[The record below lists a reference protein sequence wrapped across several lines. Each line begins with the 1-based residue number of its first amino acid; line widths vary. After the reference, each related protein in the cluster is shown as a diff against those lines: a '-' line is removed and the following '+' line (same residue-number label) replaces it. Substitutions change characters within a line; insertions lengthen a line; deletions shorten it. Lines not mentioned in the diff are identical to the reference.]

1 MRGKAAGGNLAAS
14 TVAVRQ
20 LVFDD
25 LVPGTADQNA
35 LTSRATRSL
44 SLGVMNVADV
54 AVFDAACLRD
64 CARPFESGDRG
75 TRFVGEF
82 EIRMK
87 RREMERHRI
96 AQVLRDP
103 IT

>member
-1 MRGKAAGGNLAAS
+1 MRGKAAGDNLAAS

-35 LTSRATRSL
+35 LTSRATGSL
-44 SLGVMNVADV
+44 SLGVMNIADV

-64 CARPFESGDRG
+64 GARPFESRRWGA
-75 TRFVGEF
+75 RFVGQF
-82 EIRMK
+82 EVGMK
-87 RREMERHRI
+87 RREM
-96 AQVLRDP
+96 
-103 IT
+103 